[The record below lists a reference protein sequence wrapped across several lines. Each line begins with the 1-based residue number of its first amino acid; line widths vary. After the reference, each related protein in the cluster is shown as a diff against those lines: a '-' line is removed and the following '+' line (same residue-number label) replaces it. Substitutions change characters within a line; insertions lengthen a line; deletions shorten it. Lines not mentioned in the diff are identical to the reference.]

1 MNKITPPQSISLLMK
16 PASSR
21 CNLACEYC
29 FYRRVQNLYPGTAT
43 KMGRSQTETVIRKA
57 LSAGAPLNSFCW
69 QGGEP
74 LLMGLDFFRDV
85 VTFQKKYTKPGQ
97 AVENS
102 IQTNGLLLDDRW
114 CEFLCEEDFLVGI
127 SLDGPAPIHDFYRK
141 DHAQKGSFS
150 ETMRSIGLMKKR
162 GVQFN
167 ILCLLTDQNIKSPVE
182 LYHFFRLHRFT
193 FLQFIICFEK
203 DDSSG
208 GLKPFSVR
216 TEEIGEFYIKLF
228 DEWFGKDF
236 FDVSIRFFE
245 DILLYLVDGV
255 KASCCFNSA
264 CNGYLVVEHNGDC
277 YPCDFF
283 VFEEWKIGNLI
294 ESDIMTLM
302 NNPLRA
308 RFASLKADLP
318 EDCRKC
324 RIVTFCM
331 GDCIRFR
338 YLPYGGDKKISEY
351 CNTIKMI
358 YNHIEP
364 LLPEIEK
371 RVADYRSS
379 ARKTTKVGD
388 DSYSRERT

>member
-1 MNKITPPQSISLLMK
+1 M
-16 PASSR
+16 SR
-21 CNLACEYC
+21 T
-29 FYRRVQNLYPGTAT
+29 V
-43 KMGRSQTETVIRKA
+43 TETVIRKM
-57 LSAGAPLNSFCW
+57 LSADAPFNSFCW

-85 VTFQKKYTKPGQ
+85 VTFQKKYAKQGQ
-97 AVENS
+97 VFENS

-114 CEFLCEEDFLVGI
+114 CEFLREEDFLVGI

-141 DHAQKGSFS
+141 DHAQKGSFT
-150 ETMRSIGLMKKR
+150 EVMRSIGLMKKH

-167 ILCLLTDQNIKSPVE
+167 ILCLLTDRNVKSPVE
-182 LYHFFRLHRFT
+182 LYHFFRSHHFN
-193 FLQFIICFEK
+193 FLQFIICFET

-208 GLKPFSVR
+208 GPKPFSVR
-216 TEEIGEFYIKLF
+216 GEKIGEFYIKLF
-228 DEWFGKDF
+228 DEWFREDF

-245 DILLYLVDGV
+245 DILLYWVDGV

-264 CNGYLVVEHNGDC
+264 CSGYLVIEHNGDC

-294 ESDIMTLM
+294 ESDMMTMM
-302 NNPLRA
+302 NHPLRA

-324 RIVTFCM
+324 PIVAFCM

-338 YLPYGGDKKISEY
+338 YLPGSGDKKISEY
-351 CNTIKMI
+351 CHAIKKI
-358 YNHIEP
+358 HRHVEP
-364 LLPEIEK
+364 LLPEIRK

-379 ARKTTKVGD
+379 ARKATSLEEDFDQFSQKAFPFGA
-388 DSYSRERT
+388 